1 MHRELP
7 IDFKIRN
14 SKPSDHQ
21 RIISVLKD
29 WWGGRDLTWM
39 LPKLFLVH
47 FSNTSFVIEKDKELI
62 AFLIGFL
69 SPSRTN
75 EGYIHFAGVHPGFR
89 GIGIGAYLYE
99 RFFRICKEN
108 GRNTI
113 KACTSP
119 VNKGSIEFHKKMGFN
134 ISVGNAEIDGIQV
147 TIDYNKPG
155 DTKVLFEITI

>member
-14 SKPSDHQ
+14 SKPSDYQ

-47 FSNTSFVIEKDKELI
+47 FSNTSFVIENDKELI

-75 EGYIHFAGVHPGFR
+75 EGYIHFAGVHPDFR

-119 VNKGSIEFHKKMGFN
+119 VNKRSIEFHKKMGFN